1 MKRAIIVRLSSA
13 VLTVFAAT
21 ASLLQADETITFD
34 PPLEPGGVTPLD
46 EWLEQGMWFT
56 GPKGFS
62 QYDSG
67 RANVPDN
74 GTAYLHFASGPAQT
88 LTFKFPDLTP
98 ESMVVVDLE
107 GTVVDGDLSP
117 SSDTASHLVIYR
129 HRPEINGVVHTHSN
143 YATAFAALGRPI
155 PVYLT
160 AQADE
165 FGGPIPCGGF
175 ALIGGEQI
183 GEIVVE
189 AIGESKAVLLKNHG
203 VFTIGTTGEK
213 ALKAA
218 VMVED
223 IARTAWLAL
232 QIGQPDVIPEEM
244 IEKLYHR
251 YQYEYG
257 Q

>member
-1 MKRAIIVRLSSA
+1 MLEKLKEEVCRLNLELPANKLVVWTSGNVSVR
-13 VLTVFAAT
+13 
-21 ASLLQADETITFD
+21 D
-34 PPLEPGGVTPLD
+34 PEIGYVVIKPSGVKFEDL
-46 EWLEQGMWFT
+46 
-56 GPKGFS
+56 K
-62 QYDSG
+62 
-67 RANVPDN
+67 PD
-74 GTAYLHFASGPAQT
+74 Q
-88 LTFKFPDLTP
+88 
-98 ESMVVVDLE
+98 MVVVDLE
-107 GTVVDGDLSP
+107 GNTIEGNLKA
-117 SSDTASHLVIYR
+117 SSDTASHLYIYR
-129 HRPEINGVVHTHSN
+129 HMPEVNGVVHTHSN

-183 GEIVVE
+183 GKVVVDS
-189 AIGESKAVLLKNHG
+189 IGSSPAVLLKNHG
-203 VFTIGTTGEK
+203 VFTIGPSGTA

-232 QIGQPDVIPEEM
+232 QIGVPEE
-244 IEKLYHR
+244 ISPEDVARLHHR
-251 YQYEYG
+251 YTQKYG